1 MTLETLRAALDD
13 VDDALIDLL
22 ARRAALV
29 RDVWAWKQA
38 HGLPRLDPA
47 REHHMRERLLR
58 RGVDLG
64 LSADALDKVLAQII
78 GKPLT

>member
-1 MTLETLRAALDD
+1 MSLDDLRAALDAA
-13 VDDALIDLL
+13 DDALLAAL

-29 RDVWAWKQA
+29 REIWDFKAT

-47 REHHMRERLLR
+47 REQALKARLVA

-64 LSADALDKVLAQII
+64 LSADAVAEILERVV
-78 GKPLT
+78 GKPL